1 MGFRY
6 QGFDFIGV
14 DGSLTEEEL
23 LVRRSVREFVEE
35 RVTPRIEEW
44 FREGKFDRGLAREMG
59 AMGLLGATLEG
70 YGCAGMSAVEYGL
83 AMQEL
88 ERGDSGVRSFASVQS
103 ALVMYPIATFGS
115 EAQKEEW
122 LPQLAKGE
130 AVGCFGLTE
139 PDWGSNP
146 GGMTTR
152 ARRVGAE
159 WELTGEKMWITSGS
173 IADVAVVWAVEE
185 QGLGVRGEGLDEGS
199 GIREHGSEDEGTG
212 IREQGTEKQGLRDV
226 GTEGL
231 RDSGTKGEEDRG
243 NREEGGGAGRVRGF
257 LVETGRAG
265 FKATD
270 IHGKWSLRASV
281 TSGLTLEGVRVPE
294 GNLLPGT
301 AGLPCTGGGKAG
313 GTKTAGLKSA
323 LMCLNQARYGIAWG
337 ALGAAMECYDTALQ
351 YAKARKQFHGRPIAS
366 HQLVQEKLVWMATEI
381 AKGQLLA
388 LQVGRLKDKGRAG
401 HEQISMAK
409 RNNVGMALECTRLAR
424 EVLGANGITED
435 YPVMR
440 HMMNLESVK
449 TYEGTHDIHT
459 LIVGQAL
466 TGESAF

>member
-1 MGFRY
+1 MGFKY
-6 QGFDFIGV
+6 QGFDFIGI

-23 LVRRSVREFVEE
+23 LVRRSVRAFAEE

-44 FREGKFDRGLAREMG
+44 FREGKFERGLPREMG

-70 YGCAGMSAVEYGL
+70 YGCAGMSSVEYGL

-103 ALVMYPIATFGS
+103 ALVMYPIYTFGTA
-115 EAQKEEW
+115 AQKEEW
-122 LPQLAKGE
+122 LPALASGE
-130 AVGCFGLTE
+130 KVGCFGLTE

-146 GGMTTR
+146 GGMATR
-152 ARRVGAE
+152 ARRVGGE

-173 IADVAVVWAVEE
+173 IADVAVIWAVEE
-185 QGLGVRGEGLDEGS
+185 QGSGFGGQGSKQGS
-199 GIREHGSEDEGTG
+199 GIRGQGSGVVE
-212 IREQGTEKQGLRDV
+212 
-226 GTEGL
+226 
-231 RDSGTKGEEDRG
+231 KGE
-243 NREEGGGAGRVRGF
+243 NAGRVRGF
-257 LVETGRAG
+257 LVETDRAG

-270 IHGKWSLRASV
+270 IKGKWSLRASV
-281 TSGLTLEGVRVPE
+281 TSGLRLDGVRVPAE
-294 GNLLPGT
+294 NILPGT
-301 AGLPCTGGGKAG
+301 AEG
-313 GTKTAGLKSA
+313 KTAGLKSA

-351 YAKARKQFHGRPIAS
+351 YAKARKQWRGQSIAS

-388 LQVGRLKDKGRAG
+388 LQVGRLKDKGKAG

-409 RNNVGMALECTRLAR
+409 RNNVWMALECARLAR
-424 EVLGANGITED
+424 DVLGANGITED

-459 LIVGQAL
+459 LIVGHAL
-466 TGESAF
+466 TGENAF